1 MSVTT
6 VNQPCISILGP
17 KLRILHTF
25 STQGSK
31 MIYKRLSKALLMITL
46 IYTCSA
52 SVALEEGDKI
62 PEFDIASIY
71 ENQPNISLKDL
82 EGKTLF
88 IDFWAS
94 WCAPCITSLP
104 LYNEIYDKYQD
115 QGLEVIA
122 VNVDNPIED
131 GLDFLLD
138 TPLDFLIPQDP
149 EGDVSEMFGVI
160 GMPSSYL
167 VSPDGNVRLVHMGF
181 RNGDIDI
188 IEEEIQKVLAEN

>member
-1 MSVTT
+1 M
-6 VNQPCISILGP
+6 
-17 KLRILHTF
+17 F
-25 STQGSK
+25 TQGSN
-31 MIYKRLSKALLMITL
+31 MIFKATSKAVVTITL
-46 IYTCSA
+46 VLTYSA
-52 SVALEEGDKI
+52 SLALEEGDLI

-71 ENQPNISLKDL
+71 EDQPNISLKNL

-104 LYNEIYDKYQD
+104 LYNEIYHKYQD

-181 RNGDIDI
+181 RNGDIDS

>member
-1 MSVTT
+1 
-6 VNQPCISILGP
+6 
-17 KLRILHTF
+17 
-25 STQGSK
+25 
-31 MIYKRLSKALLMITL
+31 MIYKRLSKALLMIAL
-46 IYTCSA
+46 ISTCSA
-52 SVALEEGDKI
+52 SMALEEGDKI

>member
-46 IYTCSA
+46 ISTCSA
-52 SVALEEGDKI
+52 SMALEEGDKI

>member
-1 MSVTT
+1 M
-6 VNQPCISILGP
+6 
-17 KLRILHTF
+17 F
-25 STQGSK
+25 TQGSN
-31 MIYKRLSKALLMITL
+31 MIFKATSKAVVTITL
-46 IYTCSA
+46 VLTYSA
-52 SVALEEGDKI
+52 SLALEEGDQI

-71 ENQPNISLKDL
+71 EDQPNISLKNL

-104 LYNEIYDKYQD
+104 LYNEIYHKYQD

-181 RNGDIDI
+181 RNGDIDS

>member
-1 MSVTT
+1 
-6 VNQPCISILGP
+6 
-17 KLRILHTF
+17 
-25 STQGSK
+25 
-31 MIYKRLSKALLMITL
+31 MIFKATSKAVVTITL
-46 IYTCSA
+46 VLTYSA
-52 SVALEEGDKI
+52 SLALEEGDLI

-71 ENQPNISLKDL
+71 EDQPNISLKNL

-104 LYNEIYDKYQD
+104 LYNEIYHKYQD

-181 RNGDIDI
+181 RNGDIDS